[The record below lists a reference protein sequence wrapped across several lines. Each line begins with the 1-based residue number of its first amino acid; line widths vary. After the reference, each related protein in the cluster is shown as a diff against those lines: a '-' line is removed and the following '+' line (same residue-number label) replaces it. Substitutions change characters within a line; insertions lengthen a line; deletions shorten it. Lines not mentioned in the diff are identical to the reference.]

1 MNKLQRILISIAVVL
16 VILFFFVRLV
26 VLILM
31 QNAPELG
38 VEQGRL
44 KDCPD
49 YPACVSSQ
57 AEPTDETHYVESIA
71 NMMPVDNAKGT
82 VQIIMQTITG
92 ATLVAEEDR
101 YLHYEIKVAPFG
113 FVDDVEFYFP
123 RDKAP
128 IEVRSSARVP
138 YYDFEVNRE
147 RVEIIRKRFTTY

>member
-1 MNKLQRILISIAVVL
+1 MNRTNKLLISVAVVL

-26 VLILM
+26 VLFLM
-31 QNAPELG
+31 QKPPALG

-57 AEPTDETHYVESIA
+57 ADTSDESHFTEPIA
-71 NMMPVDNAKGT
+71 NMMPVDDAKGT
-82 VQIIMQTITG
+82 VKIIMETITG
-92 ATLVAEEDR
+92 ATLVTEEGR

-138 YYDFEVNRE
+138 YYDFEVNRD
-147 RVEIIRKRFTTY
+147 RVEIIRKRFISY